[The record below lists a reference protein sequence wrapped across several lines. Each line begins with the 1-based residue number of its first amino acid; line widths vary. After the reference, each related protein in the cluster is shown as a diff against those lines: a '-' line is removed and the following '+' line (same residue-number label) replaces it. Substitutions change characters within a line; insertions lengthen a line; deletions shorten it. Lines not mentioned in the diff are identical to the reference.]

1 MGKNAIAMEDHRVSQ
16 PIPEASTSKKRPL
29 PYKLLR
35 VSVSTKVTSF
45 ETDPLLGA
53 DKRRRPWVLGIT
65 PSKARNDTIGWSR
78 TTNGQYTVASGYKL
92 RFRDPNIAECSDN
105 SANKAWWK
113 VVWGSWL
120 TRKMK
125 IFIWRVFHNWLPV
138 KTELI
143 KRGMSMNI
151 TCNWCKSHVEDVC
164 HALWNCPK
172 LHNVWKHFGFIH
184 QFPSSLRHAPDFLM
198 VMKGKLSK
206 EEFIFF
212 IGITW
217 LIWFRRNKCIF
228 QNKDIEDSIWI
239 PWAMEMLEL
248 HLAFAHKDSHQKP
261 SKDKV
266 SWSPPPLGSF
276 MINTDASLIDGQP
289 GCGLGVIIRDHLGAL
304 VTTATDYIPGC
315 LSVLVAET
323 LAIRLALK
331 LAATRS
337 MQNIFIASD
346 SQSCNNVAHCLA
358 NWSRLVHVSDVWTSF
373 LPDCAAASLK
383 ADLPLG
389 TSV

>member
-1 MGKNAIAMEDHRVSQ
+1 
-16 PIPEASTSKKRPL
+16 
-29 PYKLLR
+29 
-35 VSVSTKVTSF
+35 
-45 ETDPLLGA
+45 
-53 DKRRRPWVLGIT
+53 
-65 PSKARNDTIGWSR
+65 
-78 TTNGQYTVASGYKL
+78 
-92 RFRDPNIAECSDN
+92 
-105 SANKAWWK
+105 
-113 VVWGSWL
+113 
-120 TRKMK
+120 MK

-304 VTTATDYIPGC
+304 VTPATDYIPGC
-315 LSVLVAET
+315 HSVLVAET

-346 SQSCNNVAHCLA
+346 SQSVITALKGQTRINTDWGIIIEDCILASKNFNNLSFIFIPRKCNNVAHCLA

-373 LPDCAAASLK
+373 LPYCAAASLK

-389 TSV
+389 ASV

>member
-1 MGKNAIAMEDHRVSQ
+1 MATVGLSGM
-16 PIPEASTSKKRPL
+16 IPRGAPFTVP
-29 PYKLLR
+29 
-35 VSVSTKVTSF
+35 TKVQVPAEVTIQTLIIEEGEWKTEEIASCLHK
-45 ETDPLLGA
+45 EDV
-53 DKRRRPWVLGIT
+53 PWVLGIT
-65 PSKARNDTIGWSR
+65 PSKETNDTIGWSR
-78 TTNGQYTVASGYKL
+78 TINGQYTVASGYKL
-92 RFRDPNIAECSDN
+92 RFRDPNIAEYSDN

-113 VVWGSWL
+113 
-120 TRKMK
+120 
-125 IFIWRVFHNWLPV
+125 
-138 KTELI
+138 
-143 KRGMSMNI
+143 
-151 TCNWCKSHVEDVC
+151 SHVEDVC
-164 HALWNCPK
+164 RALWNCPK

-266 SWSPPPLGSF
+266 SWSSPPLGSF

-304 VTTATDYIPGC
+304 VTAATDYIPGC

-346 SQSCNNVAHCLA
+346 SQSVITALKGQTRINTDWGIIIEDCILASKNFNNLSFIFIPRKCNNVAHCLA

-389 TSV
+389 ASV

>member
-1 MGKNAIAMEDHRVSQ
+1 MATVGLSGM
-16 PIPEASTSKKRPL
+16 IPRGAPFTVP
-29 PYKLLR
+29 
-35 VSVSTKVTSF
+35 TKVQVPAEVTIQTLIIEEGEWKTEEIASCLHK
-45 ETDPLLGA
+45 EDV
-53 DKRRRPWVLGIT
+53 PWVLGIT
-65 PSKARNDTIGWSR
+65 PSKETNDTIGWSR
-78 TTNGQYTVASGYKL
+78 TINGQYTVASGYKL
-92 RFRDPNIAECSDN
+92 RFRDPNIAEYSDN
-105 SANKAWWK
+105 SANKAWW
-113 VVWGSWL
+113 
-120 TRKMK
+120 
-125 IFIWRVFHNWLPV
+125 
-138 KTELI
+138 
-143 KRGMSMNI
+143 
-151 TCNWCKSHVEDVC
+151 
-164 HALWNCPK
+164 
-172 LHNVWKHFGFIH
+172 
-184 QFPSSLRHAPDFLM
+184 
-198 VMKGKLSK
+198 
-206 EEFIFF
+206 
-212 IGITW
+212 
-217 LIWFRRNKCIF
+217 
-228 QNKDIEDSIWI
+228 KDIEDSIWI

-266 SWSPPPLGSF
+266 SWSSPPLGSF

-304 VTTATDYIPGC
+304 VTAATDYIPGC

-346 SQSCNNVAHCLA
+346 SQSVITALKGQTRINTDWAHCLA

-389 TSV
+389 ASV